1 MTTPA
6 SMPPGSTPDPE
17 RPGVY
22 WYPKPERIV
31 IDAAQYAK
39 PDSRDARITQLET
52 ALRHIR
58 TLALDAPSLAMN
70 MTDGD
75 IFDAIALCAVDA
87 LAGAQPAA
95 TVYEELVP

>member
-6 SMPPGSTPDPE
+6 SLPPGSTPDPE

-22 WYPKPERIV
+22 WYPKPERLI

-39 PDSRDARITQLET
+39 PDSRDAYIAELE
-52 ALRHIR
+52 AAMRHIR
-58 TLALDAPSLAMN
+58 TLALDAPSLALN

-75 IFDAIALCAVDA
+75 IFDAIAQHAVDA